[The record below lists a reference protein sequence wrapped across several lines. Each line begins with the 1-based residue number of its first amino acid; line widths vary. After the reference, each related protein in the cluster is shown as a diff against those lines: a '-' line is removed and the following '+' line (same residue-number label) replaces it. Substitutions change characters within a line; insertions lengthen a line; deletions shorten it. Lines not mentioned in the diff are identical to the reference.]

1 LVTGSGLWRKGRLG
15 SHESPVLAMCGS
27 SRFIYPPECAEGQKK
42 GKMEPIL
49 MLAALSPE
57 GLMGMAPLLIIF
69 VIFYL
74 LIFMPMKK
82 RQKKVEQMITAL
94 KNGDRVIT
102 SSGIYGVVAAVKD
115 KTFVLKI
122 ADQVKI
128 EVAKNAITGLQGPD
142 DNT

>member
-1 LVTGSGLWRKGRLG
+1 MK
-15 SHESPVLAMCGS
+15 
-27 SRFIYPPECAEGQKK
+27 
-42 GKMEPIL
+42 PIL
-49 MLAALSPE
+49 MLASPSPD
-57 GLMGMAPLLIIF
+57 MWMQIAPLLIIF

-102 SSGIYGVVAAVKD
+102 SSGIYGVVAGVKD
-115 KTFVLKI
+115 KTFIVKI

-142 DNT
+142 ETQQQ